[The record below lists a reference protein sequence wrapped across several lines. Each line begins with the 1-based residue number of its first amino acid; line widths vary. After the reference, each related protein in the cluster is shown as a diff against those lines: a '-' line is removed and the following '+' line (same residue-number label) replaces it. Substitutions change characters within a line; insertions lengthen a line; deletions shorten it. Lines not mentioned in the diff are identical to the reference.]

1 MDCFL
6 SQGRI
11 SHLMRVMVYHPRYLE
26 CWDGAVQ
33 MVLRE
38 PGPLPP
44 VWRSYIAIMAAA
56 QVSTSTRI
64 LG

>member
-1 MDCFL
+1 
-6 SQGRI
+6 
-11 SHLMRVMVYHPRYLE
+11 MVYHLRYLE

-44 VWRSYIAIMAAA
+44 VWRSYITIMAAA